1 MHFQGCLRV
10 PLSIHAPGRLPARTR
25 SLVSSVDLAQTV
37 LDLCGVA
44 AYQGMQGYSLRT
56 ILDDPTAVVRQTAL
70 VEDDFP
76 PVEGRGQLMPFKT
89 RTVLSDLGR
98 YTRYSNGHEQ
108 LFDLAADPDELVDLT
123 EHDRDPVRRAQM
135 TSELAD
141 ALIAADDVCRREPVS
156 P

>member
-1 MHFQGCLRV
+1 
-10 PLSIHAPGRLPARTR
+10 
-25 SLVSSVDLAQTV
+25 
-37 LDLCGVA
+37 
-44 AYQGMQGYSLRT
+44 
-56 ILDDPTAVVRQTAL
+56 
-70 VEDDFP
+70 
-76 PVEGRGQLMPFKT
+76 MPFKT